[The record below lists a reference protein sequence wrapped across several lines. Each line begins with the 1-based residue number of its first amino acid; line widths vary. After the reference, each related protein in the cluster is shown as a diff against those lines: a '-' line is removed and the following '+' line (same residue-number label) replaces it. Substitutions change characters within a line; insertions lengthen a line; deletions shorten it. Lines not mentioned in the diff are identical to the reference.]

1 MVASTSSP
9 QVSDLDKWEFNQ
21 DKSRR
26 ELANMVALHD
36 FPFSIVEYAG
46 FQKFVKSLNPLFKL
60 VCRTTVRDDCLESFR
75 EERSALR
82 QIISTSGCRVSLT
95 ADMWTSVQRLGYL
108 CVTCHYIDNNW
119 KLQKRIIRFALME
132 SLHDGLQMYNLMLK
146 TIQYWHIEDKLC
158 IITLDNASVNGSMM
172 DDLRNNLS
180 KRNLLIGGGALFHI
194 RCAAHVLNLIVQDG
208 LRVMGGIIDSI
219 RESVKYIRSSQARE
233 ELFDSVVEK
242 LGIECTKKPSLDVAS
257 RWNST
262 YLMIESVFPYQEAFV
277 ELGKQ
282 DKQFKFAPSEKEW
295 ALAEELRKLLRTF
308 FAATKVVSGTKY
320 PTSNRYFHEI
330 WNVKLLLDR
339 QAKNKNVIIASM
351 VHEMHENF
359 DKYWKESYL
368 LNCIPLILDPRY
380 KRGFVKFRLEQ
391 AFGKKDSEHHIAKV
405 DEVMHTIFKEYS
417 LQIGESAADNSEEE
431 DDADAVLGDEN
442 PLADWEAHLKVQKKQ
457 VASELDRYL
466 NEDLFP
472 KRKVFDI
479 LGWWKINAPKFPI
492 LSCIARDLLAV
503 QASTVAS
510 ESAFSI
516 GGRVVSDYRSR
527 LKSGTVE
534 GLICLQDWLR
544 AAGEFSTTLGHQ
556 IIVIFALVKCFWWK
570 YNAALF

>member
-1 MVASTSSP
+1 MILRADVNRIVLYDSDKDVIDVCPLKEGELIYPGSVVYFPCHKVDVGECVFQPDSIIKNEDVLAPSPITCPQQLSEAVEHQLASNEDKDGDGHLLGNVDEPGVDKKNSKKRRNKKDEKKAKRRKLLEEQEMRDEKKRKLDEEQELRDAKKNKRLKATAGMRLVRSPVAMIAKVMSLRKQMSPQANSGCSRKPRKLKSIVWKEVIPIYKHGRLVQGQCKHCNDIFAASRKSGTNHIHRHLRMCKERSRMHQVLAKMAASISSP

-75 EERSALR
+75 EERSSLR

-132 SLHDGLQMYNLMLK
+132 SPHDDLQMYNLILK

-233 ELFDSVVEK
+233 ELFDS
-242 LGIECTKKPSLDVAS
+242 
-257 RWNST
+257 
-262 YLMIESVFPYQEAFV
+262 
-277 ELGKQ
+277 
-282 DKQFKFAPSEKEW
+282 
-295 ALAEELRKLLRTF
+295 ELR
-308 FAATKVVSGTKY
+308 S
-320 PTSNRYFHEI
+320 
-330 WNVKLLLDR
+330 
-339 QAKNKNVIIASM
+339 
-351 VHEMHENF
+351 
-359 DKYWKESYL
+359 
-368 LNCIPLILDPRY
+368 
-380 KRGFVKFRLEQ
+380 
-391 AFGKKDSEHHIAKV
+391 
-405 DEVMHTIFKEYS
+405 
-417 LQIGESAADNSEEE
+417 
-431 DDADAVLGDEN
+431 
-442 PLADWEAHLKVQKKQ
+442 
-457 VASELDRYL
+457 
-466 NEDLFP
+466 
-472 KRKVFDI
+472 
-479 LGWWKINAPKFPI
+479 
-492 LSCIARDLLAV
+492 
-503 QASTVAS
+503 
-510 ESAFSI
+510 
-516 GGRVVSDYRSR
+516 
-527 LKSGTVE
+527 
-534 GLICLQDWLR
+534 
-544 AAGEFSTTLGHQ
+544 
-556 IIVIFALVKCFWWK
+556 
-570 YNAALF
+570 